1 MFCSSVVDQA
11 QKVLEGLQATTNLGA
26 LHKSGLLSSKLCVV
40 EYFRCNSARRFG
52 VDKLAEPLWEQKMRS
67 C

>member
-1 MFCSSVVDQA
+1 MFCASVVDQT
-11 QKVLEGLQATTNLGA
+11 QKGIKGLQATTNLGA
-26 LHKSGLLSSKLCVV
+26 LHKSAQRSTKPCVV

-52 VDKLAEPLWEQKMRS
+52 VDMLVEPLWERTLRS